1 MEEINKKLDM
11 LIQSV
16 AEIKTDLE
24 SLKST
29 QGLLTE
35 KYDKLEDKIKIF
47 EKNLE
52 SFQDRERSKNII
64 LYGMEE
70 KVEPYN
76 AQYGS
81 LYAALQRAEMSI
93 PDTVIVDFYR
103 LGKKNKSE
111 GPRPLLI
118 KLIAARWKYNF
129 FEKATNFKD
138 RGIKLANDL
147 PKEKRILESKLLK
160 ARYILRK
167 QGKNAVIKGL
177 KLFSNKKL
185 ISLNEIGDIIKNS
198 ENKDKSEEE
207 AEFDG
212 EHSEVSSIQS
222 AGSQV
227 SESAS
232 KTINCQSDKS
242 SQSGPKSRQTTL
254 SNLVT
259 RSTRTTFKNSKK

>member
-11 LIQSV
+11 LIQR
-16 AEIKTDLE
+16 
-24 SLKST
+24 
-29 QGLLTE
+29 
-35 KYDKLEDKIKIF
+35 DKIKIF

-64 LYGMEE
+64 LYGIEE

-103 LGKKNKSE
+103 LCKKNKSE
-111 GPRPLLI
+111 GPYPLLI

-129 FEKATNFKD
+129 FETATNFKD

-185 ISLNEIGDIIKNS
+185 ISLNEIGDII
-198 ENKDKSEEE
+198 
-207 AEFDG
+207 
-212 EHSEVSSIQS
+212 
-222 AGSQV
+222 
-227 SESAS
+227 
-232 KTINCQSDKS
+232 
-242 SQSGPKSRQTTL
+242 
-254 SNLVT
+254 
-259 RSTRTTFKNSKK
+259 